1 MGKIVMPKNSALLNE
16 IESVLKI
23 YYEANDWIPND
34 SYKTRLK
41 ALIGDDQYSS
51 SYTKKAQITS
61 YFGFTVWQDIH
72 NPQSLR
78 RITPSGKQMYE
89 ALQKNDTEKV
99 QEVLLEALEQVKFG
113 RDNYGCPDSNT
124 DIEPPT
130 LFIRAI
136 LDLGYLTYREFAW
149 LLWKLEDLGANYTDS
164 LQELRGLRSQGS
176 IQLGDEANKYA
187 DCKPIMILVRWGFLA
202 EDETANASN
211 GKHIVIAD
219 EVLKKYQPRLRNLKI
234 YNIDKDIIDAS
245 SFDFGNDNTED
256 DNEQKFRAWMA
267 KQVTVNG
274 TPCTASMISNNCSA
288 LKKVCSLMEIAEYPD
303 LESIFEIVDMD
314 VFVEVK
320 NIIQSHPDYE
330 EVNKACNNRF
340 LSTGLKWYEKFL
352 NEMLQDVSTGESGEK
367 NEKEEIDLESIRL
380 SSGENVL
387 LYGVPG
393 SGKSWTIEHEYCK
406 PGSVV
411 ERLVFHPDYTYSDF
425 IGQILPA
432 VAEDG
437 QVSYKFT
444 PGPFTNILREAYN
457 NPGKEYILII
467 EEINRGNAP
476 AIFGEVFQLLD
487 RKVEIR
493 DIDDDGFPI
502 GTSEYGITNMNIA
515 EEMYGK
521 DRKTDKVRIP
531 SNLSI
536 IGTMNTSDQNVFT
549 LDTAF
554 QRRWDMRLIEND
566 FANVDS
572 ALADAE
578 ILDTSVTWRNFCV
591 EINKIVV
598 GNSARMTSAEDKRL
612 GAYFVHLRDLKFND
626 EMGDLKVYD
635 ALRKKESKGTLTDE
649 EKTQIAVIRD
659 AMRQNRKFAEKVI
672 KYLWDDA
679 FKFNRE
685 VIFEVTEYQSLEQ
698 VIRAFMYAQGL
709 DRFKVFKDN
718 VKDAFTGADEE

>member
-1 MGKIVMPKNSALLNE
+1 MERDERYEVSSDGRIVIGQPVTLTGKERKAM
-16 IESVLKI
+16 IEKMFSINGWK
-23 YYEANDWIPND
+23 
-34 SYKTRLK
+34 
-41 ALIGDDQYSS
+41 
-51 SYTKKAQITS
+51 YTILQEITS
-61 YFGFTVWQDIH
+61 AHYHI
-72 NPQSLR
+72 
-78 RITPSGKQMYE
+78 
-89 ALQKNDTEKV
+89 
-99 QEVLLEALEQVKFG
+99 
-113 RDNYGCPDSNT
+113 
-124 DIEPPT
+124 
-130 LFIRAI
+130 
-136 LDLGYLTYREFAW
+136 
-149 LLWKLEDLGANYTDS
+149 KLENENLGITRTFHLYHGNVRKEDP
-164 LQELRGLRSQGS
+164 ERNREEKK
-176 IQLGDEANKYA
+176 IQLGTENDPRTHMDDALILGFYVYENKDSLSDTIIVAWPIEEEKNYPANPSLRVNMRTDIQVAKNTGYYV
-187 DCKPIMILVRWGFLA
+187 DKVTGKNLVVFRPEFIYHYIENYKNLQYSNVLTVHQG
-202 EDETANASN
+202 ESVGVNASESDN
-211 GKHIVIAD
+211 QN
-219 EVLKKYQPRLRNLKI
+219 ERLI
-234 YNIDKDIIDAS
+234 
-245 SFDFGNDNTED
+245 
-256 DNEQKFRAWMA
+256 
-267 KQVTVNG
+267 
-274 TPCTASMISNNCSA
+274 
-288 LKKVCSLMEIAEYPD
+288 
-303 LESIFEIVDMD
+303 
-314 VFVEVK
+314 
-320 NIIQSHPDYE
+320 
-330 EVNKACNNRF
+330 
-340 LSTGLKWYEKFL
+340 TGC
-352 NEMLQDVSTGESGEK
+352 
-367 NEKEEIDLESIRL
+367 
-380 SSGENVL
+380 NVL

-406 PGSVV
+406 PGSIA

-467 EEINRGNAP
+467 EEINCGNAP

-493 DIDDDGFPI
+493 DIDDDGYPI

-521 DRKTDKVRIP
+521 ERKTDKVRIP

-566 FANVDS
+566 FANVDPT
-572 ALADAE
+572 LADAE
-578 ILDTSVTWRNFCV
+578 ILDTTVTWRNFCV

-598 GNSARMTSAEDKRL
+598 GNSARMTSAEDKRI

-626 EMGDLKVYD
+626 AMGDLKVYD
-635 ALRKKESKGTLTDE
+635 ALRKKESKGILTDD
-649 EKTQIAVIRD
+649 EKTQIAIIRD
-659 AMRQNRKFAEKVI
+659 AIRQNRKFPEKVI

-718 VKDAFTGADEE
+718 VKDAFTGEDEE

>member
-1 MGKIVMPKNSALLNE
+1 MEYIERIFYRKINPSDFKKLYDIDRPESGGGQTYLEAAGIENEKIVDFLSYAEKSVSPLKDESRFIYTFNAYVLGDAKEKSAFIEFAPRGGRNNYRISRQNMKYKHPAWSLENGFPEPLKNSSGDYTSEGNFEGIIDDLVIMIIRTSFKKYYAGFVNQHNMPQE
-16 IESVLKI
+16 WPQKI
-23 YYEANDWIPND
+23 GLENIFEND
-34 SYKTRLK
+34 
-41 ALIGDDQYSS
+41 
-51 SYTKKAQITS
+51 
-61 YFGFTVWQDIH
+61 
-72 NPQSLR
+72 R
-78 RITPSGKQMYE
+78 RG
-89 ALQKNDTEKV
+89 V
-99 QEVLLEALEQVKFG
+99 
-113 RDNYGCPDSNT
+113 
-124 DIEPPT
+124 
-130 LFIRAI
+130 
-136 LDLGYLTYREFAW
+136 LDLEKYHIQFVNAVDIPFTGYVEGEWEEKRLT
-149 LLWKLEDLGANYTDS
+149 T
-164 LQELRGLRSQGS
+164 
-176 IQLGDEANKYA
+176 
-187 DCKPIMILVRWGFLA
+187 
-202 EDETANASN
+202 
-211 GKHIVIAD
+211 
-219 EVLKKYQPRLRNLKI
+219 
-234 YNIDKDIIDAS
+234 
-245 SFDFGNDNTED
+245 
-256 DNEQKFRAWMA
+256 
-267 KQVTVNG
+267 
-274 TPCTASMISNNCSA
+274 
-288 LKKVCSLMEIAEYPD
+288 
-303 LESIFEIVDMD
+303 
-314 VFVEVK
+314 
-320 NIIQSHPDYE
+320 
-330 EVNKACNNRF
+330 
-340 LSTGLKWYEKFL
+340 
-352 NEMLQDVSTGESGEK
+352 
-367 NEKEEIDLESIRL
+367 
-380 SSGENVL
+380 GENVL

-406 PGSVV
+406 LGSVV

-493 DIDDDGFPI
+493 DIDDNGYPI

-521 DRKTDKVRIP
+521 DRKTEKVRIP

-566 FANVDS
+566 FANIDS
-572 ALADAE
+572 TLADAE
-578 ILDTSVTWRNFCV
+578 ILDTTVTWRNFCV

-626 EMGDLKVYD
+626 AMGDLKVYD
-635 ALRKKESKGTLTDE
+635 ALRKKESKGVLTDD
-649 EKTQIAVIRD
+649 EKTQIAIIRD
-659 AMRQNRKFAEKVI
+659 AIRQNRKFPEKVI

-718 VKDAFTGADEE
+718 VKDAFTEEAEE

>member
-1 MGKIVMPKNSALLNE
+1 MISTLHHIQKKHKSHHILDLLYGRIFVILSHLE
-16 IESVLKI
+16 ELHLRESKCLKLC
-23 YYEANDWIPND
+23 
-34 SYKTRLK
+34 K
-41 ALIGDDQYSS
+41 
-51 SYTKKAQITS
+51 
-61 YFGFTVWQDIH
+61 
-72 NPQSLR
+72 
-78 RITPSGKQMYE
+78 
-89 ALQKNDTEKV
+89 KNDTEKV

-164 LQELRGLRSQGS
+164 LQELRKLRSQGP

-202 EDETANASN
+202 EDESANASN

-245 SFDFGNDNTED
+245 SFDFENDNNED
-256 DNEQKFRAWMA
+256 DNEKKFRAWMA

-303 LESIFEIVDMD
+303 LESIFEIEDMD

-352 NEMLQDVSTGESGEK
+352 NEMLQDISSGESVEQS
-367 NEKEEIDLESIRL
+367 EKEEIDLEAIRL

-406 PGSVV
+406 PGSIV

-493 DIDDDGFPI
+493 DIDDDGYPI

-521 DRKTDKVRIP
+521 DRKTEKVRIP

-566 FANVDS
+566 FSNVDPT
-572 ALADAE
+572 LADAE
-578 ILDTSVTWRNFCV
+578 ILDTTVTWRNFCV

-626 EMGDLKVYD
+626 AMGDLKVYD
-635 ALRKKESKGTLTDE
+635 ALRKKESKGTLTDD
-649 EKTQIAVIRD
+649 EKTQIAIIRD
-659 AMRQNRKFAEKVI
+659 AIRQNRKFPEKVI

-718 VKDAFTGADEE
+718 VKDAFTGEDEE

>member
-1 MGKIVMPKNSALLNE
+1 MPKNSALLNE

-23 YYEANDWIPND
+23 YYEANEWIPNNV
-34 SYKTRLK
+34 YKTRLK

-61 YFGFTVWQDIH
+61 YFGFTIWEDIH

-78 RITPSGKQMYE
+78 RITHSGKLMYE
-89 ALQKNDTEKV
+89 ALQNNDTERV

-113 RDNYGCPDSNT
+113 RDNYGCPESNT
-124 DIEPPT
+124 DIEPPN

-136 LDLGYLTYREFAW
+136 LDLNYLTYREFAW
-149 LLWKLEDLGANYTDS
+149 LLWKLEDIGANYTDS
-164 LQELRGLRSQGS
+164 IQELSILRMQGP

-187 DCKPIMILVRWGFLA
+187 DCKPIMILVRWGFLT
-202 EDETANASN
+202 EDETANATN
-211 GKHIVIAD
+211 GKHIIIAD
-219 EVLKKYQPRLRNLKI
+219 SVLRKYKQRLRNLKI
-234 YNIDKDIIDAS
+234 YNIDKDIIDSAYLD
-245 SFDFGNDNTED
+245 FDNDNIEEN
-256 DNEQKFRAWMA
+256 NEKKFRVWMA
-267 KQVTVNG
+267 RQKTVNG
-274 TPCTASMISNNCSA
+274 TSCTPSMISNNCSA
-288 LKKVCSLMEIAEYPD
+288 LKKVCSLMEIGEYPD
-303 LESIFEIVDMD
+303 LESIFDIDD
-314 VFVEVK
+314 IDIFVEVK
-320 NIIQSHPDYE
+320 NIIKNHPDYE

-352 NEMLQDVSTGESGEK
+352 NEMSKDVSTERVGEQK
-367 NEKEEIDLESIRL
+367 DKENIDLEAIRL

-393 SGKSWTIEHEYCK
+393 SGKSWTIEHEYCNAD
-406 PGSVV
+406 SVV

-432 VAEDG
+432 VDDDG

-457 NPGKEYILII
+457 HPQTEYILII

-487 RKVEIR
+487 RKVEVR
-493 DIDDDGFPI
+493 DNDDGGPI

-521 DRKTDKVRIP
+521 DKKTEKVRIP

-566 FANVDS
+566 FTNIDS
-572 ALADAE
+572 ALANAE
-578 ILDTSVTWRNFCV
+578 ILDTTVTCKNFCI
-591 EINKIVV
+591 EINNIVI

-612 GAYFVHLRDLKFND
+612 GAYFVHLRDLKFN
-626 EMGDLKVYD
+626 ENMGDLREYD
-635 ALRKKESKGTLTDE
+635 SLRKKESKGSLTDE
-649 EKTQIAVIRD
+649 EEAKISDIRE
-659 AMRQNRKFAEKVI
+659 AIRQNRKFPEKVI

-685 VIFEVTEYQSLEQ
+685 VIFETAEYQSLEQ
-698 VIRAFMYAQGL
+698 VIRAFMYAKGL
-709 DRFKVFKDN
+709 ERFKIFKDN
-718 VKDAFTGADEE
+718 VRDAFTDMKEE

>member
-1 MGKIVMPKNSALLNE
+1 MERDERYEVSSDGRIVIGQPVTLTGKERKAM
-16 IESVLKI
+16 IEKMFSINGWK
-23 YYEANDWIPND
+23 
-34 SYKTRLK
+34 
-41 ALIGDDQYSS
+41 
-51 SYTKKAQITS
+51 YTILQEITS
-61 YFGFTVWQDIH
+61 AHYHI
-72 NPQSLR
+72 
-78 RITPSGKQMYE
+78 
-89 ALQKNDTEKV
+89 
-99 QEVLLEALEQVKFG
+99 
-113 RDNYGCPDSNT
+113 
-124 DIEPPT
+124 
-130 LFIRAI
+130 
-136 LDLGYLTYREFAW
+136 
-149 LLWKLEDLGANYTDS
+149 KLENENLGITRTFHLYHGNIRKEDP
-164 LQELRGLRSQGS
+164 ERNREEKK
-176 IQLGDEANKYA
+176 IQLGTENDPRTHMDDALILGFYVYENKDSLSDTIIVAWPIEEEKNYPANPSLRVNMRTDIQVAKNTGYYV
-187 DCKPIMILVRWGFLA
+187 DKVTGKNLVVFRPEFIYHYIENYKNLQYSNVLTVQQG
-202 EDETANASN
+202 ESVGVNASESDN
-211 GKHIVIAD
+211 QN
-219 EVLKKYQPRLRNLKI
+219 ERLI
-234 YNIDKDIIDAS
+234 
-245 SFDFGNDNTED
+245 
-256 DNEQKFRAWMA
+256 
-267 KQVTVNG
+267 
-274 TPCTASMISNNCSA
+274 
-288 LKKVCSLMEIAEYPD
+288 
-303 LESIFEIVDMD
+303 
-314 VFVEVK
+314 
-320 NIIQSHPDYE
+320 
-330 EVNKACNNRF
+330 
-340 LSTGLKWYEKFL
+340 TGC
-352 NEMLQDVSTGESGEK
+352 
-367 NEKEEIDLESIRL
+367 
-380 SSGENVL
+380 NVL

-406 PGSVV
+406 PGSIV

-493 DIDDDGFPI
+493 DIDDDGYPI

-521 DRKTDKVRIP
+521 ERKTDKVRIP

-566 FANVDS
+566 FANVDPT
-572 ALADAE
+572 LADAE
-578 ILDTSVTWRNFCV
+578 ILDTTVTWRNFCV

-626 EMGDLKVYD
+626 AMGDLKVYD
-635 ALRKKESKGTLTDE
+635 ALRKKESKGTLTDD
-649 EKTQIAVIRD
+649 EKTQIAIIRD
-659 AMRQNRKFAEKVI
+659 AIRQNRKFPEKVI

-718 VKDAFTGADEE
+718 VKDAFTGEDEE

>member
-34 SYKTRLK
+34 AYKTRLK

-61 YFGFTVWQDIH
+61 YFGFTVWQDIR

-78 RITPSGKQMYE
+78 RITPSGKSMYE
-89 ALQKNDTEKV
+89 ALQNNDTEKV

-164 LQELRGLRSQGS
+164 IQELRGLRSQGP

-187 DCKPIMILVRWGFLA
+187 DCKPIMILVRWGFLV
-202 EDETANASN
+202 EDESANASN

-234 YNIDKDIIDAS
+234 YNIDKDVIDAS
-245 SFDFGNDNTED
+245 SFDFGNNNED
-256 DNEQKFRAWMA
+256 DNEKKFRAWMA

-274 TPCTASMISNNCSA
+274 APCTASMISNNCSA

-303 LESIFEIVDMD
+303 LESIFEIIDMD

-352 NEMLQDVSTGESGEK
+352 NEMLQDVATGDSGEQK
-367 NEKEEIDLESIRL
+367 EKEEVDLEAIRL
-380 SSGENVL
+380 STGCNVL

-406 PGSVV
+406 PGSIV

-493 DIDDDGFPI
+493 DIDDDGYPI

-521 DRKTDKVRIP
+521 DRKTEKVRIP

-566 FANVDS
+566 FANVDPT
-572 ALADAE
+572 LADAE
-578 ILDTSVTWRNFCV
+578 ILDTTVTWRNFCV

-626 EMGDLKVYD
+626 AMGDLKVYD
-635 ALRKKESKGTLTDE
+635 ALRKKESKGTLTDD
-649 EKTQIAVIRD
+649 EKTQIAIIRD
-659 AMRQNRKFAEKVI
+659 AIRQNRKFPEKVI

-718 VKDAFTGADEE
+718 VKDAFTGEDEE

>member
-1 MGKIVMPKNSALLNE
+1 MERDERYEVSSDGRVVIGQPVTLSSQERKAMIEKMFSINGWKYTILEEITSAHYHIKLVNDNLGITKTFHLYHGNVRKEDPERNREEKKIQLGTENDPRTHMDDALILGFYVYENKDSLSDTVVVAWPIEEEKNYPANPSLRVNMRTDIQVAKNTGYYVDKVTGKNLVVFRPE
-16 IESVLKI
+16 FI
-23 YYEANDWIPND
+23 YYYIEN
-34 SYKTRLK
+34 YKNL
-41 ALIGDDQYSS
+41 QYSS
-51 SYTKKAQITS
+51 ALA
-61 YFGFTVWQDIH
+61 VH
-72 NPQSLR
+72 P
-78 RITPSGKQMYE
+78 GK
-89 ALQKNDTEKV
+89 
-99 QEVLLEALEQVKFG
+99 
-113 RDNYGCPDSNT
+113 SNGT
-124 DIEPPT
+124 GVSEMD
-130 LFIRAI
+130 
-136 LDLGYLTYREFAW
+136 
-149 LLWKLEDLGANYTDS
+149 
-164 LQELRGLRSQGS
+164 SQG
-176 IQLGDEANKYA
+176 E
-187 DCKPIMILVRWGFLA
+187 
-202 EDETANASN
+202 
-211 GKHIVIAD
+211 
-219 EVLKKYQPRLRNLKI
+219 RL
-234 YNIDKDIIDAS
+234 
-245 SFDFGNDNTED
+245 T
-256 DNEQKFRAWMA
+256 
-267 KQVTVNG
+267 
-274 TPCTASMISNNCSA
+274 
-288 LKKVCSLMEIAEYPD
+288 
-303 LESIFEIVDMD
+303 
-314 VFVEVK
+314 
-320 NIIQSHPDYE
+320 
-330 EVNKACNNRF
+330 
-340 LSTGLKWYEKFL
+340 TGC
-352 NEMLQDVSTGESGEK
+352 
-367 NEKEEIDLESIRL
+367 
-380 SSGENVL
+380 NVL

-406 PGSVV
+406 QGSVV

-432 VAEDG
+432 VEEDG

-493 DIDDDGFPI
+493 DIDDDGYPI

-521 DRKTDKVRIP
+521 ERKADKVRIP

-566 FANVDS
+566 FANVDPT
-572 ALADAE
+572 LADAE
-578 ILDTSVTWRNFCV
+578 ILDTTVTWRNFCV

-612 GAYFVHLRDLKFND
+612 GAYFVHLRDLEFND
-626 EMGDLKVYD
+626 AMGDLKIYD
-635 ALRKKESKGTLTDE
+635 ALRKKESKGTLTDD
-649 EKTQIAVIRD
+649 EKTQIAIIRD
-659 AMRQNRKFAEKVI
+659 AIRQNRKFPEKVI

-718 VKDAFTGADEE
+718 VKDAFTGEDEE

>member
-23 YYEANDWIPND
+23 YYEADDWLANDV
-34 SYKTRLK
+34 YKARLK
-41 ALIGDDQYSS
+41 QLIGDDQYSS

-61 YFGFTVWQDIH
+61 YFGFTIWQDIN

-78 RITPSGKQMYE
+78 RITASGKKMYE
-89 ALQKNDTEKV
+89 ALLRNDTDAV
-99 QEVLLEALEQVKFG
+99 QEVLMEAMENVKFG
-113 RDNYGCPDSNT
+113 RDNYGCPESNS
-124 DIEPPT
+124 DVEPPA
-130 LFIRAI
+130 LFVRAI
-136 LDLGYLTYREFAW
+136 MDLGYLTYREFAW

-164 LQELRGLRSQGS
+164 LKELRGLRSQGQ
-176 IQLGDEANKYA
+176 IQLGEEANKYA

-202 EDETANASN
+202 EDDVANASN
-211 GKHIVIAD
+211 GKHIIIATPVR
-219 EVLKKYQPRLRNLKI
+219 EKYENRLKNLKI
-234 YNIDKDIIDAS
+234 YNID
-245 SFDFGNDNTED
+245 
-256 DNEQKFRAWMA
+256 
-267 KQVTVNG
+267 
-274 TPCTASMISNNCSA
+274 
-288 LKKVCSLMEIAEYPD
+288 
-303 LESIFEIVDMD
+303 MD
-314 VFVEVK
+314 VEKPITDDRPDTPEANGGYATINYDFV
-320 NIIQSHPDYE
+320 
-330 EVNKACNNRF
+330 NR
-340 LSTGLKWYEKFL
+340 LTTGC
-352 NEMLQDVSTGESGEK
+352 
-367 NEKEEIDLESIRL
+367 
-380 SSGENVL
+380 NVL

-406 PGSVV
+406 PSSVV

-457 NPGKEYILII
+457 HPDKEYILII

-493 DIDDDGFPI
+493 DVDDDGYPI
-502 GTSEYGITNMNIA
+502 GTSEYGITNSNIA
-515 EEMYGK
+515 EVMYGK
-521 DRKTDKVRIP
+521 ERKNGKVRIP

-572 ALADAE
+572 TLADAE
-578 ILDTSVTWRNFCV
+578 ILDTTVTWRNFCT

-612 GAYFVHLRDLKFND
+612 GAYFVHLRDLKFD
-626 EMGDLKVYD
+626 DKMGDLKEYD
-635 ALRKKESKGTLTDE
+635 VLRKKESKGSLAPE
-649 EKTQIAVIRD
+649 EKEEITVIRD
-659 AMRQNRKFAEKVI
+659 AMKQNRKFPEKVI

-698 VIRAFMYAQGL
+698 VIRAFMYAKGL
-709 DRFKVFKDN
+709 DRFNVFKDN
-718 VKDAFTGADEE
+718 VKAAFTGATEE

>member
-34 SYKTRLK
+34 LYKTRLK

-61 YFGFTVWQDIH
+61 YFGFTVWQDIR

-164 LQELRGLRSQGS
+164 LQELRGLRSRGP

-202 EDETANASN
+202 EDESANATN

-245 SFDFGNDNTED
+245 SFDFGNDNNED
-256 DNEQKFRAWMA
+256 DNEKKFRAWMA

-352 NEMLQDVSTGESGEK
+352 NEMLQDVSSGDSSEQD
-367 NEKEEIDLESIRL
+367 EKEEIDLEAIRL
-380 SSGENVL
+380 STGENVL

-406 PGSVV
+406 PGSVI

-444 PGPFTNILREAYN
+444 PGPFTNILRESYH
-457 NPGKEYILII
+457 NPGTEYILII

-487 RKVEIR
+487 RKVEIL
-493 DIDDDGFPI
+493 DIDDDGFPV

-521 DRKTDKVRIP
+521 DRKTEKVRIP

-572 ALADAE
+572 TLADAE
-578 ILDTSVTWRNFCV
+578 ILDTTVTWRNFCV

-626 EMGDLKVYD
+626 AMGDLKEYD
-635 ALRKKESKGTLTDE
+635 ALRKKESKGALTPE

-659 AMRQNRKFAEKVI
+659 AMRQNRKFPEKVI

-698 VIRAFMYAQGL
+698 VIRAFMYAKGL
-709 DRFKVFKDN
+709 ERFKVFKDN
-718 VKDAFTGADEE
+718 VRDAFTNTEEE

>member
-1 MGKIVMPKNSALLNE
+1 MNRPENLSVYDELDLKLGIKSSLPHVKGTIALAILLWECADRPAELIYSQQNGDSIVLTDELDQWLVDDLSEICEEEQIGFEALMAGINENQLFKSQMEALIVAFELVWKLAKVSFVEDGKAASAERTGGTRYPKKLLYTVNADIIHSLIDSNYDAYIRVLLSWIGFNINADPECEQHMLHLLTALSEEAVFKLTDGNRDVIFNQDSVYTKLLE
-16 IESVLKI
+16 TEDAVDINGDSEAKGSLCVLKSLLS
-23 YYEANDWIPND
+23 D
-34 SYKTRLK
+34 SMNPYLS
-41 ALIGDDQYSS
+41 YSRGNVSVAREKRS
-51 SYTKKAQITS
+51 S
-61 YFGFTVWQDIH
+61 
-72 NPQSLR
+72 
-78 RITPSGKQMYE
+78 
-89 ALQKNDTEKV
+89 
-99 QEVLLEALEQVKFG
+99 LEAYQKRVDMFLRLSATKV
-113 RDNYGCPDSNT
+113 
-124 DIEPPT
+124 IV
-130 LFIRAI
+130 
-136 LDLGYLTYREFAW
+136 
-149 LLWKLEDLGANYTDS
+149 LEDID
-164 LQELRGLRSQGS
+164 
-176 IQLGDEANKYA
+176 
-187 DCKPIMILVRWGFLA
+187 A
-202 EDETANASN
+202 EDEGFSPE
-211 GKHIVIAD
+211 K
-219 EVLKKYQPRLRNLKI
+219 
-234 YNIDKDIIDAS
+234 
-245 SFDFGNDNTED
+245 
-256 DNEQKFRAWMA
+256 
-267 KQVTVNG
+267 
-274 TPCTASMISNNCSA
+274 
-288 LKKVCSLMEIAEYPD
+288 
-303 LESIFEIVDMD
+303 
-314 VFVEVK
+314 
-320 NIIQSHPDYE
+320 YE
-330 EVNKACNNRF
+330 ENRITTGCN
-340 LSTGLKWYEKFL
+340 
-352 NEMLQDVSTGESGEK
+352 
-367 NEKEEIDLESIRL
+367 I
-380 SSGENVL
+380 L

-406 PGSVV
+406 PESVV

-493 DIDDDGFPI
+493 DIDDDGYPI

-521 DRKTDKVRIP
+521 DRKTEKVRIP

-554 QRRWDMRLIEND
+554 QRRWDMRLIENN
-566 FANVDS
+566 FANVDPT
-572 ALADAE
+572 LADAE
-578 ILDTSVTWRNFCV
+578 ILDTTVTWRNFCV

-626 EMGDLKVYD
+626 AMGDLKVYD
-635 ALRKKESKGTLTDE
+635 ALRKKESKGTLTDD
-649 EKTQIAVIRD
+649 EKTQIAIIRD
-659 AMRQNRKFAEKVI
+659 AIRQNRKFPEKVI

-718 VKDAFTGADEE
+718 VKDAFTGEDEE

>member
-1 MGKIVMPKNSALLNE
+1 MEYIERIFYRKINPSDFKKLYDIDRPESGGGQTYLEAAGIENEKIVDFLSYAEKSVSPLKDESRFIYTFNAYVLGDAKEKSAFIEFAPRGGRNNYRISRQNMKYKHPAWSLENGFPEPLKNSNGDYTSEGNFEGIIDDLV
-16 IESVLKI
+16 IMIIRTSFKK
-23 YYEANDWIPND
+23 YYAGFVNQHNMPQEWPQNVGLENIFEND
-34 SYKTRLK
+34 
-41 ALIGDDQYSS
+41 
-51 SYTKKAQITS
+51 
-61 YFGFTVWQDIH
+61 
-72 NPQSLR
+72 R
-78 RITPSGKQMYE
+78 RG
-89 ALQKNDTEKV
+89 V
-99 QEVLLEALEQVKFG
+99 
-113 RDNYGCPDSNT
+113 
-124 DIEPPT
+124 
-130 LFIRAI
+130 
-136 LDLGYLTYREFAW
+136 LDLEKYHIQFVNAVDIPFTGYVEGEWEEKRLT
-149 LLWKLEDLGANYTDS
+149 T
-164 LQELRGLRSQGS
+164 
-176 IQLGDEANKYA
+176 
-187 DCKPIMILVRWGFLA
+187 
-202 EDETANASN
+202 
-211 GKHIVIAD
+211 
-219 EVLKKYQPRLRNLKI
+219 
-234 YNIDKDIIDAS
+234 
-245 SFDFGNDNTED
+245 
-256 DNEQKFRAWMA
+256 
-267 KQVTVNG
+267 
-274 TPCTASMISNNCSA
+274 
-288 LKKVCSLMEIAEYPD
+288 
-303 LESIFEIVDMD
+303 
-314 VFVEVK
+314 
-320 NIIQSHPDYE
+320 
-330 EVNKACNNRF
+330 
-340 LSTGLKWYEKFL
+340 
-352 NEMLQDVSTGESGEK
+352 
-367 NEKEEIDLESIRL
+367 
-380 SSGENVL
+380 GENVL

-406 PGSVV
+406 PGSIV

-444 PGPFTNILREAYN
+444 PGPFTNILRESYN
-457 NPGKEYILII
+457 NPGTEYILII

-493 DIDDDGFPI
+493 DIDDDGFPV

-521 DRKTDKVRIP
+521 ERKTDKVRIP

-566 FANVDS
+566 FENVDPT
-572 ALADAE
+572 LANAE
-578 ILDTSVTWRNFCV
+578 ILDTTVTWRNFCV
-591 EINKIVV
+591 EINRIVV

-626 EMGDLKVYD
+626 AMGDLKEYD
-635 ALRKKESKGTLTDE
+635 ALRKKESKGTLTPE

-659 AMRQNRKFAEKVI
+659 AMRQNRKFPEKVI

-698 VIRAFMYAQGL
+698 VIRAFMYAKGL

-718 VKDAFTGADEE
+718 VQSAFTGAEEE

>member
-1 MGKIVMPKNSALLNE
+1 MERNERYEVSSDGRVVIGQPVTLSSQERKAMIEKMFSINGWKYTILEEITSVHYHIKLVNDNLGITKTFHLYHGNVRKEDPERNREEKKIQLGTENDPRTHMDDALILGFYVYENKDSLSDTVVVAWPIEEEKNYPANPSLRVNMRTDIQVAKNTGYYVDKVTGKNLVVFRPE
-16 IESVLKI
+16 FI
-23 YYEANDWIPND
+23 YYYIEN
-34 SYKTRLK
+34 YKNL
-41 ALIGDDQYSS
+41 QYSS
-51 SYTKKAQITS
+51 AL
-61 YFGFTVWQDIH
+61 TVH
-72 NPQSLR
+72 P
-78 RITPSGKQMYE
+78 GK
-89 ALQKNDTEKV
+89 N
-99 QEVLLEALEQVKFG
+99 
-113 RDNYGCPDSNT
+113 
-124 DIEPPT
+124 
-130 LFIRAI
+130 
-136 LDLGYLTYREFAW
+136 
-149 LLWKLEDLGANYTDS
+149 
-164 LQELRGLRSQGS
+164 
-176 IQLGDEANKYA
+176 
-187 DCKPIMILVRWGFLA
+187 
-202 EDETANASN
+202 
-211 GKHIVIAD
+211 
-219 EVLKKYQPRLRNLKI
+219 
-234 YNIDKDIIDAS
+234 
-245 SFDFGNDNTED
+245 
-256 DNEQKFRAWMA
+256 
-267 KQVTVNG
+267 NG
-274 TPCTASMISNNCSA
+274 TG
-288 LKKVCSLMEIAEYPD
+288 VYE
-303 LESIFEIVDMD
+303 MD
-314 VFVEVK
+314 S
-320 NIIQSHPDYE
+320 QE
-330 EVNKACNNRF
+330 ER
-340 LSTGLKWYEKFL
+340 LTTGC
-352 NEMLQDVSTGESGEK
+352 
-367 NEKEEIDLESIRL
+367 
-380 SSGENVL
+380 NVL

-406 PGSVV
+406 PGSIV

-444 PGPFTNILREAYN
+444 PGPFTNILRDAYN

-493 DIDDDGFPI
+493 DIDDNGYPI

-521 DRKTDKVRIP
+521 DRKTEKVRIP

-554 QRRWDMRLIEND
+554 QRRWDMRLIENN
-566 FANVDS
+566 FANVDPT
-572 ALADAE
+572 LADAE
-578 ILDTSVTWRNFCV
+578 ILDTTVTWRNFCV

-626 EMGDLKVYD
+626 AMGDLKVYD
-635 ALRKKESKGTLTDE
+635 ALRKKESKGTLTDD
-649 EKTQIAVIRD
+649 EKTQIAIIRD
-659 AMRQNRKFAEKVI
+659 AIRQNRKFPEKVI

-718 VKDAFTGADEE
+718 VKDAFTGEDEE

>member
-1 MGKIVMPKNSALLNE
+1 MPKNSALLNE

-34 SYKTRLK
+34 LYKTRLK

-61 YFGFTVWQDIH
+61 YFGFTVWQDIR
-72 NPQSLR
+72 NPQSFR

-164 LQELRGLRSQGS
+164 LQELRKLRSQGP

-202 EDETANASN
+202 EDESANASN

-245 SFDFGNDNTED
+245 SFDFENDNNED
-256 DNEQKFRAWMA
+256 DNEKKFRAWMA

-352 NEMLQDVSTGESGEK
+352 NEMLQDISGGESGEQS
-367 NEKEEIDLESIRL
+367 EKEEIDLEAIRL
-380 SSGENVL
+380 SSGENIL

-406 PGSVV
+406 PESVV

-444 PGPFTNILREAYN
+444 PGPFTNILRDAYN

-493 DIDDDGFPI
+493 DIDDDGYPI

-521 DRKTDKVRIP
+521 DRKTEKVRIP

-554 QRRWDMRLIEND
+554 QRRWDMRLIENN
-566 FANVDS
+566 FANVDPT
-572 ALADAE
+572 LADAE
-578 ILDTSVTWRNFCV
+578 ILDTTVTWRNFCV

-626 EMGDLKVYD
+626 AMGDLKVYD
-635 ALRKKESKGTLTDE
+635 ALRKKESKGTLTDD
-649 EKTQIAVIRD
+649 EKTQIAIIRD
-659 AMRQNRKFAEKVI
+659 AIRQNRKFPEKVI

-718 VKDAFTGADEE
+718 VKDAFTGEDEE